1 MEKFPE
7 QPYRIDFHGRF
18 TLLVIALA
26 FVAAYF
32 LVPHPPA
39 HAQGLGFTT
48 GVHTL
53 QVTIGAST
61 TQVSTTSI
69 PVKQLFIQN
78 NAAHTIRVGDVNT
91 TSSRGALISS
101 GSPGGSITSGAF
113 GMQAASDLNQWWIN
127 GTNGDVI
134 DVIYIQ

>member
-1 MEKFPE
+1 MDDLKRKLERACLVVMFICVCMVAMTRLMEH
-7 QPYRIDFHGRF
+7 R
-18 TLLVIALA
+18 
-26 FVAAYF
+26 
-32 LVPHPPA
+32 A
-39 HAQGLGFTT
+39 HAQGFGYTP

-61 TQVSTTSI
+61 TQVSTTSVPI
-69 PVKQLFIQN
+69 KQLFIQN
-78 NAAHTIRVGDVNT
+78 NAAHTIRVGDINT

-113 GMQAASDLNQWWIN
+113 GIQQATDLNQWFIN

-134 DVIYIQ
+134 DVIYVQ

>member
-1 MEKFPE
+1 MTYARNIILF
-7 QPYRIDFHGRF
+7 
-18 TLLVIALA
+18 LVVAVGGL
-26 FVAAYF
+26 FVANYI
-32 LVPHPPA
+32 V
-39 HAQGLGFTT
+39 HAQDQKFTP

-61 TQVSTTSI
+61 TQVSTTSV

-78 NAAHTIRVGDVNT
+78 NAAHTIRVGDSLV

-113 GMQAASDLNQWWIN
+113 GIQAATDLNQWWIN

-134 DVIYIQ
+134 DVIYVQ

>member
-1 MEKFPE
+1 MKLKKS
-7 QPYRIDFHGRF
+7 I
-18 TLLVIALA
+18 LIALA
-26 FVAAYF
+26 VLTFYGGMAL
-32 LVPHPPA
+32 LVVV
-39 HAQGLGFTT
+39 HAQDQNNIP

-53 QVTIGAST
+53 QVTIGSGT
-61 TQVSTTSI
+61 TQVSTTSK

-113 GMQAASDLNQWWIN
+113 GIQTATDLNQWFIN
-127 GTNGDVI
+127 GTQNDVI
-134 DVIYIQ
+134 DVVYIQ

>member
-1 MEKFPE
+1 MSKPKTYEAF
-7 QPYRIDFHGRF
+7 IGLA
-18 TLLVIALA
+18 LLVLMLA
-26 FVAAYF
+26 FGIGELSNA
-32 LVPHPPA
+32 PPVQ
-39 HAQGLGFTT
+39 AQGFGYTP

-69 PVKQLFIQN
+69 PIKQLFIQN
-78 NAAHTIRVGDVNT
+78 NAAHTIRVGDSNT

-101 GSPGGSITSGAF
+101 GSPGGSITSGSF
-113 GMQAASDLNQWWIN
+113 GIQQATDLQQWFIN

-134 DVIYIQ
+134 DVIYVQ

>member
-1 MEKFPE
+1 MNRDSVGPLTWVVVL
-7 QPYRIDFHGRF
+7 GA
-18 TLLVIALA
+18 VIAL
-26 FVAAYF
+26 
-32 LVPHPPA
+32 LLCIGPA
-39 HAQGLGFTT
+39 PTHAQDQNNIP

-61 TQVSTTSI
+61 TRVSSTSI

-78 NAAHTIRVGDVNT
+78 NAAHNIRVGDSLT
-91 TSSRGALISS
+91 SSSRGALIVS

-113 GMQAASDLNQWWIN
+113 GVQTATDLNQWFIN
-127 GTNGDVI
+127 GTQNDVI